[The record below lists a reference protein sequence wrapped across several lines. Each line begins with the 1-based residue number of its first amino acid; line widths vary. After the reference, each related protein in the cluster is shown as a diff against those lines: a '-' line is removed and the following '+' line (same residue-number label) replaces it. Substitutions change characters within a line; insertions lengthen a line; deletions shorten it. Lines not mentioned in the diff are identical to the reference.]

1 MRLTLTGDFS
11 LAALTKPLRPNYPGD
26 YDGLLVNASPGVNFQ
41 AYEHFGIGLN
51 YNYFELD
58 VSVDKSNWRGDIETT
73 YDGIYVYAS
82 VYY

>member
-1 MRLTLTGDFS
+1 MGRRCFRCRQLCNCRYHVFADIGDF
-11 LAALTKPLRPNYPGD
+11 
-26 YDGLLVNASPGVNFQ
+26 DGLLVNASPGVNFQ